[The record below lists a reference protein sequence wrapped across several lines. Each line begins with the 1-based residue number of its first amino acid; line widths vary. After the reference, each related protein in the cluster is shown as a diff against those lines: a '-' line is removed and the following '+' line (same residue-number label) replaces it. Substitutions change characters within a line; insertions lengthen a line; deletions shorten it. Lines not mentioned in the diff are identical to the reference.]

1 MPYCAT
7 KQIKEEVLLMN
18 AFEKKISTINAY
30 PLKAENITTVQ
41 VNLGY
46 KCNLRCAHC
55 HVEASPDRKEEM
67 SSATVNKL
75 LAILGEND
83 TITTVDITGGSP
95 ELNPNY
101 RRFIESAAGMGKKVM
116 VRSNLAILTDPEMED
131 IPEFLALNRVKIIAS
146 LPCYTAEGV
155 DGQRGKGTYEKV
167 IAVLKRL
174 NKLGYGQ
181 EGTGLE
187 IDIMFN
193 PAKAEIA
200 PDQQMLEKAYKDKLK
215 EMHGVEFNH
224 LIALSNMPIGRLGK
238 SMSAIDKESYLK
250 QLEEKF
256 NPETVRNV
264 MCRSLVSVS
273 PDGTLYD
280 CDFWQMLK
288 LPVKNRNSN
297 TVNNFDYA
305 SLSRRDIVTAPLC
318 FMCTAGAGASCGGA
332 LS

>member
-1 MPYCAT
+1 
-7 KQIKEEVLLMN
+7 MN
-18 AFEKKISTINAY
+18 AFEKKISTIDAY
-30 PLKAENITTVQ
+30 PLKAEKITTLQ
-41 VNLGY
+41 INMGY

-67 SSATVNKL
+67 SSATVDRL
-75 LAILGEND
+75 LDILRGND

-101 RRFIESAAGMGKKVM
+101 KRFIISAVYMGKRVM
-116 VRSNLAILTDPEMED
+116 VRSNLAILTGPEMED
-131 IPEFLALNRVKIIAS
+131 IPEFLAQNKVKIIAS

-155 DGQRGKGTYEKV
+155 DGQRGKGTYEK
-167 IAVLKRL
+167 AMAAFKRL

-200 PDQQMLEKAYKDKLK
+200 PDQHMLENIYKNKLK
-215 EMHGVEFNH
+215 EMHGITFNH
-224 LIALSNMPIGRLGK
+224 LIALSNMPIGRLGRT
-238 SMSAIDKESYLK
+238 MSTDDKESYLK
-250 QLEEKF
+250 WLQENF
-256 NPETVRNV
+256 NPETIKNL
-264 MCRSLVSVS
+264 MCRHIISVS

-288 LPVKNRNSN
+288 LSVKNKNSN

-305 SLSRRDIVTAPLC
+305 SLSNRDIVTAPLC
-318 FMCTAGAGASCGGA
+318 FMCTAGAGASCSGA
-332 LS
+332 LT

>member
-1 MPYCAT
+1 
-7 KQIKEEVLLMN
+7 MN
-18 AFEKKISTINAY
+18 AFEKKISTIDAY
-30 PLKAENITTVQ
+30 PLKAENISTLQ

-67 SSATVNKL
+67 SSATVDRL
-75 LAILGEND
+75 LDILRGND
-83 TITTVDITGGSP
+83 TITAVDITGGSP
-95 ELNPNY
+95 ELNSNY
-101 RRFIESAAGMGKKVM
+101 KRFIKSAVDMGKRVM

-131 IPEFLALNRVKIIAS
+131 IPEFLAQNRIKIIAS

-155 DGQRGKGTYEKV
+155 DGQRGKGTYEKA
-167 IAVLKRL
+167 ISVLKRL
-174 NKLGYGQ
+174 NKLGYGH
-181 EGTGLE
+181 EGTRLE

-200 PDQQMLEKAYKDKLK
+200 PDQHVLESAYKNKLD
-215 EMHGVEFNH
+215 EMHGIKFNH

-238 SMSAIDKESYLK
+238 TMSNTDKEAYLK

-256 NPETVRNV
+256 NPATVKNV
-264 MCRSLVSVS
+264 MCRSLISVS

-297 TVNNFDYA
+297 TVNSFDYS
-305 SLSRRDIVTAPLC
+305 SLSNRDIVTGPLC
-318 FMCTAGAGASCGGA
+318 FMCTAGAGASCSGS
-332 LS
+332 LV

>member
-1 MPYCAT
+1 
-7 KQIKEEVLLMN
+7 MN
-18 AFEKKISTINAY
+18 AFEKKISTIDAY
-30 PLKAENITTVQ
+30 PLKAEKITTLQ
-41 VNLGY
+41 INMGY

-67 SSATVNKL
+67 SSATVDRL
-75 LAILGEND
+75 LDILREND

-101 RRFIESAAGMGKKVM
+101 KRFIISAVYMGKRVM
-116 VRSNLAILTDPEMED
+116 VRSNLSILTEPEMED
-131 IPEFLALNRVKIIAS
+131 IPEFLAQNKVKIIAS

-155 DGQRGKGTYEKV
+155 DGQRGKGTYEK
-167 IAVLKRL
+167 AMAAFKRL

-200 PDQQMLEKAYKDKLK
+200 PDQQMLESAYKNKLG
-215 EMHGVEFNH
+215 EMHGITFNH

-238 SMSAIDKESYLK
+238 SMSAFDKEAFLK
-250 QLEEKF
+250 LLEEKF
-256 NPETVRNV
+256 NPATVKNV
-264 MCRSLVSVS
+264 MCRSLISVS

-288 LPVKNRNSN
+288 LPVKNRDSN
-297 TVNNFDYA
+297 TVKSFDYA
-305 SLSRRDIVTAPLC
+305 SLSNRDIVTASLC

-332 LS
+332 LV

>member
-1 MPYCAT
+1 
-7 KQIKEEVLLMN
+7 MN
-18 AFEKKISTINAY
+18 DFERKISTVNAY
-30 PLKAENITTVQ
+30 PLRAEKITTLQ
-41 VNLGY
+41 VNMGY

-55 HVEASPDRKEEM
+55 HVEASPDRMEEM
-67 SSATVNKL
+67 SSATVDRL
-75 LAILGEND
+75 IDILSDND

-101 RRFIESAAGMGKKVM
+101 KRLIVPAYYMGRKVI
-116 VRSNLAILTDPEMED
+116 VRSNLAILTEPGMED
-131 IPEFLALNRVKIIAS
+131 IPEFLAQHKVKIIAS
-146 LPCYTAEGV
+146 LPCYTTEGV
-155 DGQRGKGTYEKV
+155 DGQRGKGTYEKA

-174 NKLGYGQ
+174 NQFGYGQ
-181 EGTGLE
+181 KDTGLE

-200 PDQQMLEKAYKDKLK
+200 PDQHILENAYREKLK
-215 EMHGVEFNH
+215 EMHGVTFNH

-238 SMSAIDKESYLK
+238 AMSSGEKQAYLK

-256 NPETVRNV
+256 NPDTVKNL
-264 MCRSLVSVS
+264 MCRHLISVS

-288 LPVKNRNSN
+288 LPVKARKAN
-297 TVNNFDYA
+297 TVDNFDYA
-305 SLSRRDIVTAPLC
+305 SLCNREIVTAVLC

-332 LS
+332 LA